1 MSPLCRG
8 VPGNSDHRTRALGR
22 SLTPSSDGTLAQP
35 LCGMRDLDAKW
46 LCSFLQREEEAA
58 SNVSRSV
65 GASAKSE
72 QKHLDGRCPSDKR
85 EWAAGCTGTLEVER
99 LGPSPFFPWLSYVL
113 WGKMAVLGPSVSSSV
128 KWR

>member
-1 MSPLCRG
+1 MSLFCRG

-22 SLTPSSDGTLAQP
+22 SLIPSSDRTLAKP
-35 LCGMRDLDAKW
+35 LCDMRDIDAKW
-46 LCSFLQREEEAA
+46 LCSFLQREEKAA
-58 SNVSRSV
+58 SNASCSV

-72 QKHLDGRCPSDKR
+72 KKHLDGRCPSDKR
-85 EWAAGCTGTLEVER
+85 EGAAGCTFTLEVES
-99 LGPSPFFPWLSYVL
+99 LGPSPFPWLSYVL